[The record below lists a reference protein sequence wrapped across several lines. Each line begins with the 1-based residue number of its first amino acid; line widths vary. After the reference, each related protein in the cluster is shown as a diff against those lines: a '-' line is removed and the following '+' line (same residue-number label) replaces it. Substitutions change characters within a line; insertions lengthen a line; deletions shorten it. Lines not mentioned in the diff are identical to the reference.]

1 MTRLAERVLTALLAD
16 SAIATLVDG
25 RAFPYDIRIAGPS
38 SQFPTVYDA
47 FGAIEGPTM
56 LVVDGGA
63 GRTMSGLLGAYD
75 GRLVV
80 WGLVDGATETG
91 RDDLAT
97 LMTRSAAVL
106 IGWQDTES
114 KALLTFG
121 DRRGPID
128 DPPPDTGVL
137 DRVTFRVGGVHA
149 GIAG

>member
-1 MTRLAERVLTALLAD
+1 MSRLADRAMAALLAD
-16 SAIATLVDG
+16 STIATLVDG
-25 RAFPYDIRIAGPS
+25 RAFPYDIRIAGPN
-38 SQFPTVYDA
+38 SQFPTIYDA
-47 FGAIEGPTM
+47 FGAILGPTM

-63 GRTMSGLLGAYD
+63 GRTLSGLLGAYD
-75 GRLVV
+75 GRLMV

-97 LMTRSAAVL
+97 LMARATAVL
-106 IGWQDTES
+106 VGWQDTVTKS
-114 KALLTFG
+114 VVTFG

-137 DRVTFRVGGVHA
+137 DRITFRVGGIHA